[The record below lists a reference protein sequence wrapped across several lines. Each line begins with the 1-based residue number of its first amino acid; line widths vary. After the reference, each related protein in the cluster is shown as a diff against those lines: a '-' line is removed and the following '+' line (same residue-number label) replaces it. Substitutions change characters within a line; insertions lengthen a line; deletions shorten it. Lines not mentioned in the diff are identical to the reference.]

1 MPRSRCTNLVTAVI
15 LLGGA
20 AVAITQQPA
29 SPAAQAPGPG
39 GAVSSLATI
48 DLVVLDSNNRP
59 VTTLAP
65 GDVRVTVDGEARAVV
80 GMQYV
85 VRGRGALTAAR
96 SLVGT
101 TRLPVTAEATR
112 LVVLAIDEDSI
123 TRGSEKV
130 LSEAVGRVI
139 DNLAT
144 ADQVLL
150 VPLPGLPPQMAASVD
165 RGILRDG
172 LARVVGRAVPE
183 TALGQPAPV
192 VPQEPTTTPPDDEE
206 TIRNRGNADA
216 RLQQQLNEQ
225 RRDLADPAAAGNRPG
240 SPEAIGRLF
249 DGMRRFPGQKT
260 VIVFSG
266 GEHGTAA
273 GAASG
278 ETSPALQFVGTADAA
293 VAARVVLHAVHV
305 ARTGSRQRD
314 RDLERL
320 AVTTGGRAVSLT
332 GGARDLDPID
342 GAMAGSYLVQ
352 VERRPE
358 DDRRLHGLR
367 VTTTRRGAT
376 VVAAARWAARD
387 DAPPPPLPEE
397 VAAAPPTVPVAPVAG
412 PVTPARWGFRPAPRR
427 DPELD
432 VVLARVTEYLQ
443 AYIREFSNVVAEEVY
458 LQHINLDRPNA
469 KLETRRLRSDLLI
482 VQVGGGVAWVPFR
495 DVFEVDGSPVRDR
508 EERLQ
513 QLFLT
518 GTEDAIKQATQIS
531 NESARH
537 NLGPIRRTVNIPT
550 LALEYLLPNAIA
562 RSNFVRRGEE
572 NAQGV
577 RVLKIDFEEWG
588 SPTVIK
594 TGNDSRDDYPASG
607 SIWVEPLTGRIIKT
621 RVRAANDKVSMESTV
636 LFGRNDAMGIWTPV
650 EMKEVYEQ
658 RAGKIGGDA
667 KYSKFRR
674 FQVTTEEAIKVPK

>member
-1 MPRSRCTNLVTAVI
+1 M

-20 AVAITQQPA
+20 AIALTQQPA
-29 SPAAQAPGPG
+29 SPAAQAPAPG

-48 DLVVLDSNNRP
+48 DVVVLDSSNRP
-59 VTTLAP
+59 VTALVP
-65 GDVRVTVDGEARAVV
+65 SDLRVTLDGEARAVV

-85 VRGRGALTAAR
+85 VKGRGAVAAAR
-96 SLVGT
+96 SLAAA

-123 TRGSEKV
+123 TRGSEKL

-150 VPLPGLPPQMAASVD
+150 VPLPTIPPRLVASAD
-165 RGILRDG
+165 RGMLRDG

-192 VPQEPTTTPPDDEE
+192 IPQEPTTPPDDEE
-206 TIRNRGNADA
+206 SIRNRGNAEA
-216 RLQQQLNEQ
+216 RLQQQLNDQ
-225 RRDLADPAAAGNRPG
+225 RRDLTDADPAGNHASSAA
-240 SPEAIGRLF
+240 AIGRLF
-249 DGMRRFPGQKT
+249 DSMLGFPGQKT

-273 GAASG
+273 AGSAGEMGPGIQFIGA
-278 ETSPALQFVGTADAA
+278 ADAA

-305 ARTGSRQRD
+305 ARAGSRRRD

-320 AVTTGGRAVSLT
+320 AVTTGGRSVSVT

-352 VERRPE
+352 IERRPE
-358 DDRRLHGLR
+358 DGRRLRGLR
-367 VTTTRRGAT
+367 VTTSRRGAT

-387 DAPPPPLPEE
+387 DALPPPLPEE
-397 VAAAPPTVPVAPVAG
+397 AAPASPSVAPVSAPAA
-412 PVTPARWGFRPAPRR
+412 PVARGRSRPMPRPDPA
-427 DPELD
+427 LD
-432 VVLARVTEYLQ
+432 VVLARVTEYL
-443 AYIREFSNVVAEEVY
+443 AGYIREFSNVVAEEVY

-482 VQVGGGVAWVPFR
+482 VQIGGGVGWIPFR
-495 DVFEVDGSPVRDR
+495 DVFEVDGNPVRDR

-513 QLFLT
+513 RLFLT
-518 GTEDAIKQATQIS
+518 GTEDAYKQATRIS

-537 NLGPIRRTVNIPT
+537 NLGLIRRTVNVPT
-550 LALEYLLPNAIA
+550 LALEYLLPTAIG
-562 RSNFVRRGEE
+562 RCNFERRGEE
-572 NAQGV
+572 NVQGV
-577 RVLKIDFEEWG
+577 RAWKIDFEEWG

-594 TGNDSRDDYPASG
+594 TGEDSLEDYPAGG
-607 SIWVEPLTGRIIKT
+607 SIWVEPLTGRIVKT
-621 RVRAANDKVSMESTV
+621 RVRAANEEVSMESTV

-658 RAGKIGGDA
+658 KTGKIGGDA
-667 KYSKFRR
+667 KYLKFRR
-674 FQVTTEEAIKVPK
+674 FQVTTEEAIKIPK